1 MKQRK
6 KSGIWLILA
15 LILLVIVG
23 LGSYFFKVM
32 VVTKPTHQVK
42 VGNQPIK
49 TTKKDGYVKEAEV
62 KAETGSWELISDVG
76 EPEWVKVASKQKLNK
91 FTDLSNNGITIY
103 RINNGAVLK
112 TSTNLADQRMRMAE
126 VVAKYPSSL
135 IVNASAFNMSTGR
148 VAGFQINN
156 GKLLQDW
163 NPGTTMQ
170 YAFVINK
177 DGSCDIYDSRTPAS
191 TIIQNGGAQS
201 FDFGTALIR
210 DGKLLPSDGSVNWEI
225 HTFIANDQ
233 ANNLY
238 VILSDTNAGYDNIM
252 NSVTSLKIENML
264 LLDSGGSSQ
273 LSINGKTI
281 MSSQDDRAVP
291 DYIVIK

>member
-15 LILLVIVG
+15 LILLVVVG
-23 LGSYFFKVM
+23 LGSYFFKAM

-62 KAETGSWELISDVG
+62 RAETGSWELISDVG